1 MVKMCSNEMQKRLH
15 EVFAHV
21 RKHYDIHTQDD
32 FAQYIGYGRTSISAA
47 MNGNEKYLS
56 ANLFRS
62 ICDKFPGIFNLDY
75 LLTGEGELLK
85 VEEHLA
91 KVAHDDR
98 STTIEPA
105 PPATPA
111 PTAEVPAEVQ
121 ALMDRALS
129 ISRRNEEI
137 VERLVSATSQ
147 NRQTEIAIENA
158 ARHFKES
165 QQQVMQ
171 IRADILTATDAIN
184 TFRTTVDAIRDENAK
199 LKASNELLGQRLN
212 KAAALFADLNNK
224 VAHLLQ
230 TQEHRYPA
238 AADTTLTASEPLGT
252 NPE

>member
-1 MVKMCSNEMQKRLH
+1 MVKMCSNGMQKRLH

-75 LLTGEGELLK
+75 LLTGEGELLA
-85 VEEHLA
+85 VEEHVA

-98 STTIEPA
+98 TSAIKPEP
-105 PPATPA
+105 PV
-111 PTAEVPAEVQ
+111 PTAGVPAEVQ
-121 ALMDRALS
+121 ALLDRALS
-129 ISRRNEEI
+129 ISRRNEEM

-147 NRQTEIAIENA
+147 NRQTEIAIENV
-158 ARHFKES
+158 ARHLNES

-184 TFRTTVDAIRDENAK
+184 TFRATVDTIRDENER

-224 VAHLLQ
+224 VAHLLENQ
-230 TQEHRYPA
+230 TRYPVGI
-238 AADTTLTASEPLGT
+238 DTTHTANEPDVYP
-252 NPE
+252 NK

>member
-75 LLTGEGELLK
+75 LLTGEGELLA
-85 VEEHLA
+85 VEEHVA
-91 KVAHDDR
+91 KVAADDR
-98 STTIEPA
+98 TSAIKPDA
-105 PPATPA
+105 PTPA
-111 PTAEVPAEVQ
+111 AEVPAEVQ
-121 ALMDRALS
+121 ALLDRALS
-129 ISRRNEEI
+129 ISRRNEEM

-147 NRQTEIAIENA
+147 NRQTEIAIENV
-158 ARHFKES
+158 ARHLNES
-165 QQQVMQ
+165 QHQVMQ

-184 TFRTTVDAIRDENAK
+184 TFRATVDTIRDENER

-230 TQEHRYPA
+230 TQEHRYPVPT
-238 AADTTLTASEPLGT
+238 DTTHQANEEPYVYP
-252 NPE
+252 NK

>member
-75 LLTGEGELLK
+75 LLTGEGELLA
-85 VEEHLA
+85 VEEHVA
-91 KVAHDDR
+91 KVAHNDR
-98 STTIEPA
+98 TSVTKPEP
-105 PPATPA
+105 PA
-111 PTAEVPAEVQ
+111 PTPEVPNEMM
-121 ALMDRALS
+121 ALLDRALS
-129 ISRRNEEI
+129 ISRRNEEM

-147 NRQTEIAIENA
+147 NRQTEIAIENV
-158 ARHFKES
+158 ARHLNES

-184 TFRTTVDAIRDENAK
+184 TFRTTVDTIRDENER

-212 KAAALFADLNNK
+212 KAAALFADLNTK

-230 TQEHRYPA
+230 TQEHRYPVPT
-238 AADTTLTASEPLGT
+238 DTTHQANEPDVYP
-252 NPE
+252 NK

>member
-75 LLTGEGELLK
+75 LLTGEGELLA
-85 VEEHLA
+85 VEEHVA

-98 STTIEPA
+98 TSAIKPEA
-105 PPATPA
+105 PTPAT
-111 PTAEVPAEVQ
+111 EVPAEVQ
-121 ALMDRALS
+121 TLLDRALS
-129 ISRRNEEI
+129 ISRRNEEM

-184 TFRTTVDAIRDENAK
+184 AFRTTVDTIRDENER

-230 TQEHRYPA
+230 TQDHRYPVA
-238 AADTTLTASEPLGT
+238 TDTTHQASEPLGT

>member
-75 LLTGEGELLK
+75 LLTGEGELLA
-85 VEEHLA
+85 VEEHVA

-98 STTIEPA
+98 TSVIKPEP
-105 PPATPA
+105 PA
-111 PTAEVPAEVQ
+111 PTPEVPNEMM
-121 ALMDRALS
+121 ALLDRALS
-129 ISRRNEEI
+129 ISRRNEEM

-147 NRQTEIAIENA
+147 NRQTEIAIENV
-158 ARHFKES
+158 ARHLNES

-184 TFRTTVDAIRDENAK
+184 TFRTTVDTIRDENER

-230 TQEHRYPA
+230 PQEHRYPVPT
-238 AADTTLTASEPLGT
+238 DTTHQANEEPYVYP
-252 NPE
+252 NK

>member
-1 MVKMCSNEMQKRLH
+1 MKRRSEILNEVYEHLRN
-15 EVFAHV
+15 
-21 RKHYDIHTQDD
+21 HYGIHTQVG
-32 FAQYIGYGRTSISAA
+32 FADVVGYSRPVISSAL
-47 MNGNEKYLS
+47 NGNDSNITDKMLRTI
-56 ANLFRS
+56 NN
-62 ICDKFPGIFNLDY
+62 KFPDVFDIDY
-75 LLTGEGELLK
+75 LLTGEGKLLK
-85 VEEHLA
+85 IEEHVA
-91 KVAHDDR
+91 KVANDDR
-98 STTIEPA
+98 TSAIKPEA
-105 PPATPA
+105 PTPA
-111 PTAEVPAEVQ
+111 SEVPAEVQ
-121 ALMDRALS
+121 ALLDRALS
-129 ISRRNEEI
+129 ISRRNEEM

-184 TFRTTVDAIRDENAK
+184 AFRTTVDTIRDENAK

-230 TQEHRYPA
+230 TQDHRYPA
-238 AADTTLTASEPLGT
+238 APDTTHQASEPLGT

>member
-1 MVKMCSNEMQKRLH
+1 MKRRSEILNEVYEHLRN
-15 EVFAHV
+15 
-21 RKHYDIHTQDD
+21 HYGIHTQVG
-32 FAQYIGYGRTSISAA
+32 FADAVGYSRPVISSAL
-47 MNGNEKYLS
+47 NGNDSNITDKMLRTI
-56 ANLFRS
+56 NN
-62 ICDKFPGIFNLDY
+62 KFPDVFDIDY
-75 LLTGEGELLK
+75 LLTGEGQLLK
-85 VEEHLA
+85 IEEHVA
-91 KVAHDDR
+91 KVAADDR
-98 STTIEPA
+98 TSAIKPEA
-105 PPATPA
+105 PTPA
-111 PTAEVPAEVQ
+111 SEVPAEVQ
-121 ALMDRALS
+121 ALLDRALS
-129 ISRRNEEI
+129 ISRRNEEM

-184 TFRTTVDAIRDENAK
+184 AFRTTVDTIRDENER

-230 TQEHRYPA
+230 TQDHRYPA
-238 AADTTLTASEPLGT
+238 ATDTTHTASEPLGT

>member
-1 MVKMCSNEMQKRLH
+1 MKSKSERLK
-15 EVFAHV
+15 EVYEHLRNHFG
-21 RKHYDIHTQDD
+21 IHTQGG
-32 FAQYIGYGRTSISAA
+32 FADAIGYSRPVISSAL
-47 MNGNEKYLS
+47 NGNDENVSDKMM
-56 ANLFRS
+56 RS
-62 ICDKFPGIFNLDY
+62 INNRFPGVFNIDY
-75 LLTGEGELLK
+75 LLKDEGELLA
-85 VEEHLA
+85 VEEHVA

-98 STTIEPA
+98 TSVIKPEP
-105 PPATPA
+105 PA
-111 PTAEVPAEVQ
+111 PTAVVPAEVQ
-121 ALMDRALS
+121 ALLDRALS
-129 ISRRNEEI
+129 ISRRNEEM

-184 TFRTTVDAIRDENAK
+184 TFRTTVDAIRDENER

-224 VAHLLQ
+224 VAHLLENQ
-230 TQEHRYPA
+230 SRYPVGI
-238 AADTTLTASEPLGT
+238 DTTHQTNEPLGT

>member
-1 MVKMCSNEMQKRLH
+1 MCSNEMQKRLH

-75 LLTGEGELLK
+75 LLTGEGELLA
-85 VEEHLA
+85 VEEHVA

-98 STTIEPA
+98 TSAIKPE
-105 PPATPA
+105 A
-111 PTAEVPAEVQ
+111 PTPSTEVPAEVQ
-121 ALMDRALS
+121 TLLDRALS
-129 ISRRNEEI
+129 ISRRNEEM

-184 TFRTTVDAIRDENAK
+184 TFRTTVDTIRDENER
-199 LKASNELLGQRLN
+199 LKVSNELLGQRLN

-230 TQEHRYPA
+230 TQDHRYPA
-238 AADTTLTASEPLGT
+238 ATDTTHQANEPIGT

>member
-1 MVKMCSNEMQKRLH
+1 MNERQKRLK
-15 EVFAHV
+15 EV
-21 RKHYDIHTQDD
+21 YDHMRTYFGIHTQGQ
-32 FAQYIGYGRTSISAA
+32 FADAIGYSRPVISSALNGDKDKLTDKLFKSID
-47 MNGNEKYLS
+47 E
-56 ANLFRS
+56 
-62 ICDKFPGIFNLDY
+62 KFPGIFNLDY
-75 LLTGEGELLK
+75 LLNGKGNLLTTEEG
-85 VEEHLA
+85 VA
-91 KVAHDDR
+91 KANIDER
-98 STTIEPA
+98 IGRTKPEP
-105 PPATPA
+105 PA
-111 PTAEVPAEVQ
+111 PTPEVPNEMM
-121 ALMDRALS
+121 ALLDRALS
-129 ISRRNEEI
+129 ISRRNEEM

-184 TFRTTVDAIRDENAK
+184 TFRTTVDTIRDENER

-230 TQEHRYPA
+230 TQDHRYPA
-238 AADTTLTASEPLGT
+238 ATDNTHHANEPLGT

>member
-1 MVKMCSNEMQKRLH
+1 MKRRSEILNEVYEHLRN
-15 EVFAHV
+15 
-21 RKHYDIHTQDD
+21 HYGIHTQVG
-32 FAQYIGYGRTSISAA
+32 FADAVGYSRPVISSAL
-47 MNGNEKYLS
+47 NGNDSNITDKMLRTI
-56 ANLFRS
+56 NN
-62 ICDKFPGIFNLDY
+62 KFPDVFDIDY
-75 LLTGEGELLK
+75 LLTGEGQLLK
-85 VEEHLA
+85 IEEHVA

-98 STTIEPA
+98 TSAIKPE
-105 PPATPA
+105 A
-111 PTAEVPAEVQ
+111 PTPVSEVPAELQ
-121 ALMDRALS
+121 TLLDRALS
-129 ISRRNEEI
+129 ISRRNEEM

-184 TFRTTVDAIRDENAK
+184 TFRTTVDTIRDENER

-230 TQEHRYPA
+230 AQDNRYPA
-238 AADTTLTASEPLGT
+238 ATDTTHQANEPLGI

>member
-1 MVKMCSNEMQKRLH
+1 M
-15 EVFAHV
+15 
-21 RKHYDIHTQDD
+21 
-32 FAQYIGYGRTSISAA
+32 
-47 MNGNEKYLS
+47 
-56 ANLFRS
+56 
-62 ICDKFPGIFNLDY
+62 
-75 LLTGEGELLK
+75 
-85 VEEHLA
+85 A

-98 STTIEPA
+98 ISTIKPEA
-105 PPATPA
+105 PTPAT
-111 PTAEVPAEVQ
+111 EVPAELH

-129 ISRRNEEI
+129 ISRRNEEM

-158 ARHFKES
+158 ARHFNET

-184 TFRTTVDAIRDENAK
+184 TFRTTVDTIRDENER

-230 TQEHRYPA
+230 TQGHRYPA
-238 AADTTLTASEPLGT
+238 ATDPTHQANEPLGT

>member
-1 MVKMCSNEMQKRLH
+1 MQKRLH

-75 LLTGEGELLK
+75 LLTGEGELLA
-85 VEEHLA
+85 VEEHVA

-98 STTIEPA
+98 TSAIKPESPI
-105 PPATPA
+105 

-121 ALMDRALS
+121 TLIDRALS
-129 ISRRNEEI
+129 ISRRNEEM

-184 TFRTTVDAIRDENAK
+184 TFRTTVDTIRDENAK
-199 LKASNELLGQRLN
+199 LKASNELLGKRLN

-230 TQEHRYPA
+230 TQDHRYPSA
-238 AADTTLTASEPLGT
+238 TDTTLQANEPLGT

>member
-1 MVKMCSNEMQKRLH
+1 MCSNEMQKRLH

-75 LLTGEGELLK
+75 LLTGEGELLA
-85 VEEHLA
+85 VEEHVA

-98 STTIEPA
+98 TSAIKPESPI
-105 PPATPA
+105 

-121 ALMDRALS
+121 TLIDRALS
-129 ISRRNEEI
+129 ISRRNEEM

-184 TFRTTVDAIRDENAK
+184 TFRTTVDTIRDENAK
-199 LKASNELLGQRLN
+199 LKASNELLGKRLN

-230 TQEHRYPA
+230 TQDHRYPA
-238 AADTTLTASEPLGT
+238 ATDTTHQASEPLGT

>member
-75 LLTGEGELLK
+75 LLTGEGELLA
-85 VEEHLA
+85 VEEHVA
-91 KVAHDDR
+91 KVANDDR
-98 STTIEPA
+98 TSVIKPE
-105 PPATPA
+105 TPA
-111 PTAEVPAEVQ
+111 PTPEVPNEMM
-121 ALMDRALS
+121 ALLDRALS
-129 ISRRNEEI
+129 ISRRNEEM
-137 VERLVSATSQ
+137 VERLVTATSQ
-147 NRQTEIAIENA
+147 NRQTEIAIENV
-158 ARHFKES
+158 ARHLNES

-171 IRADILTATDAIN
+171 IRADILTATDAIH
-184 TFRTTVDAIRDENAK
+184 TFRANVDTIRDENER

-212 KAAALFADLNNK
+212 KAAALFADLNTK

-230 TQEHRYPA
+230 TQEHRYPVPP
-238 AADTTLTASEPLGT
+238 DTTHQANEEP
-252 NPE
+252 NVYPNK

>member
-1 MVKMCSNEMQKRLH
+1 MCSNEMQKRLH

-75 LLTGEGELLK
+75 LLTGEGELLA
-85 VEEHLA
+85 VEEHVA
-91 KVAHDDR
+91 KVAADDR
-98 STTIEPA
+98 TSAIKPDA
-105 PPATPA
+105 PTPA
-111 PTAEVPAEVQ
+111 AEVPAEVQ
-121 ALMDRALS
+121 ALLDRALS
-129 ISRRNEEI
+129 ISRRNEEM

-147 NRQTEIAIENA
+147 NRQTEIAIENV
-158 ARHFKES
+158 ARHLNES
-165 QQQVMQ
+165 QHQVMQ

-184 TFRTTVDAIRDENAK
+184 TFRATVDTIRDENER

-230 TQEHRYPA
+230 TQEHRYPVPN
-238 AADTTLTASEPLGT
+238 DTTHQANEEPYVYP
-252 NPE
+252 NK

>member
-1 MVKMCSNEMQKRLH
+1 MIKMCSNEMQKRLH

-75 LLTGEGELLK
+75 LLTGEGELLA
-85 VEEHLA
+85 VEEHVA
-91 KVAHDDR
+91 KAAHDDR
-98 STTIEPA
+98 TSAIKPEA
-105 PPATPA
+105 PTPA
-111 PTAEVPAEVQ
+111 AEVPAEVQ
-121 ALMDRALS
+121 TLLDRALS
-129 ISRRNEEI
+129 ISRHNEEM

-184 TFRTTVDAIRDENAK
+184 TFRTTVDTIRDENER
-199 LKASNELLGQRLN
+199 LKVSNELLGQRLN

-230 TQEHRYPA
+230 TQDHRYPA
-238 AADTTLTASEPLGT
+238 ATDTTHQANEPIGT

>member
-1 MVKMCSNEMQKRLH
+1 MIKMCSNEMQKRLH

-75 LLTGEGELLK
+75 LLTGEGELLA
-85 VEEHLA
+85 VEEHVA

-98 STTIEPA
+98 TSAIKPEA
-105 PPATPA
+105 PTPAT
-111 PTAEVPAEVQ
+111 EVPAEVQ
-121 ALMDRALS
+121 TLLDRALS
-129 ISRRNEEI
+129 ISRRNEEM

-184 TFRTTVDAIRDENAK
+184 AFRTTVDTIRDENER

-224 VAHLLQ
+224 VAHLLENQ
-230 TQEHRYPA
+230 SRYPVGI
-238 AADTTLTASEPLGT
+238 DTTHQTNEPIGT

>member
-75 LLTGEGELLK
+75 LLTGEGELLAI
-85 VEEHLA
+85 EEHVA
-91 KVAHDDR
+91 KVAADDR
-98 STTIEPA
+98 TSAIKPEA
-105 PPATPA
+105 PIPAT
-111 PTAEVPAEVQ
+111 EVPAEVQ
-121 ALMDRALS
+121 TLLDRALS
-129 ISRRNEEI
+129 ISRRNEEM

-184 TFRTTVDAIRDENAK
+184 TFRTTVDTIRDENER

-230 TQEHRYPA
+230 TQDNRYPA
-238 AADTTLTASEPLGT
+238 APDTTHQASEPLGT
-252 NPE
+252 TPE

>member
-75 LLTGEGELLK
+75 LLTGEGELLA
-85 VEEHLA
+85 VEEHVA
-91 KVAHDDR
+91 KVANDDR
-98 STTIEPA
+98 TSVIKPEP
-105 PPATPA
+105 PA
-111 PTAEVPAEVQ
+111 PTPEVPNEMM
-121 ALMDRALS
+121 ALLDRALS
-129 ISRRNEEI
+129 ISRRNEEM

-147 NRQTEIAIENA
+147 NRQTEIAIENV
-158 ARHFKES
+158 ARHLNES

-171 IRADILTATDAIN
+171 IRADILTATDAIH
-184 TFRTTVDAIRDENAK
+184 TFRATVDTIRDENER

-212 KAAALFADLNNK
+212 KAAALFADLNTK

-230 TQEHRYPA
+230 TQEHRYPVA
-238 AADTTLTASEPLGT
+238 PDTTHQANEEPYVYP
-252 NPE
+252 NK

>member
-1 MVKMCSNEMQKRLH
+1 MCSNEMQKRLH

-75 LLTGEGELLK
+75 LLTGEGELLA
-85 VEEHLA
+85 VEEHVA

-98 STTIEPA
+98 TSAIKPEA
-105 PPATPA
+105 PTPAT
-111 PTAEVPAEVQ
+111 EVPAEVQ
-121 ALMDRALS
+121 TLLDRALS
-129 ISRRNEEI
+129 ISRRNEEM

-184 TFRTTVDAIRDENAK
+184 AFRTTVDTIRDENAK

-230 TQEHRYPA
+230 TQDHRYPA
-238 AADTTLTASEPLGT
+238 ATDTTHTASEPLGT

>member
-1 MVKMCSNEMQKRLH
+1 MCSNEMQKRLH

-75 LLTGEGELLK
+75 LLTGEGELLT
-85 VEEHLA
+85 VEEHVA
-91 KVAHDDR
+91 KVADDDR
-98 STTIEPA
+98 TSAIKPETPT
-105 PPATPA
+105 PAT
-111 PTAEVPAEVQ
+111 EVPAEVQ
-121 ALMDRALS
+121 ALLDRALS
-129 ISRRNEEI
+129 ISRRNEEM

-184 TFRTTVDAIRDENAK
+184 TFRTTVDAIRDENK
-199 LKASNELLGQRLN
+199 RLKASNELLGQRLN

-230 TQEHRYPA
+230 TQEHRYPVPP
-238 AADTTLTASEPLGT
+238 DTTHTASEPLGT

>member
-1 MVKMCSNEMQKRLH
+1 MVKLCSNEMQKRLH

-75 LLTGEGELLK
+75 LLTGDGELLAI
-85 VEEHLA
+85 EEHVA
-91 KVAHDDR
+91 KVAYDDR
-98 STTIEPA
+98 TSAIKPEKP
-105 PPATPA
+105 TPA
-111 PTAEVPAEVQ
+111 AEVPAEVQ
-121 ALMDRALS
+121 TLLDRALS
-129 ISRRNEEI
+129 ISRRNEEM
-137 VERLVSATSQ
+137 VERLVSAASQ
-147 NRQTEIAIENA
+147 NKEVQISIENV
-158 ARHFKES
+158 ARHLNES

-212 KAAALFADLNNK
+212 KAAAIFADLNNK

-230 TQEHRYPA
+230 TQDHRYPA
-238 AADTTLTASEPLGT
+238 ATDPTHQANEPLGT